1 MRHAKVVSA
10 LSLARDLAATAEGL
24 TIDDI
29 AERLGSSRRTAERM
43 RDVVEATFGPLDR
56 LEDGRRLRFRLAAG
70 GIGRFAV
77 APTADELAELL
88 NIVRALEL
96 RDPAR
101 ARIFAGLAAK
111 IAAALRDTDR
121 RRLAADVEARLR
133 TEVWAHG
140 VGPKEACRAE
150 VLAAVREALVAD
162 RLLECVYRRVGTDRP
177 VVLRLVPY
185 GLIFGACHYLV
196 AGLEGFDDPR
206 LLRLDRVDRASV
218 TETVARAPADFDIRT
233 YARRSVGLYQEDP
246 RPIELL
252 FQPDA
257 ASEAEA
263 MLFHPDQTAER
274 LDDGGLR
281 IRFTAGGIDELKRH
295 LVRWGDRVSLV
306 ERPRDG

>member
-29 AERLGSSRRTAERM
+29 AERLGSSRRTGERM

-121 RRLAADVEARLR
+121 RRLAADVETRLR

-150 VLAAVREALVAD
+150 VLTAVREALVAD

-233 YARRSVGLYQEDP
+233 YARRSVGRFQEDP

-295 LVRWGDRVSLV
+295 LVRWGDKVSLV
-306 ERPRDG
+306 ERPKDG